1 MYERPIMI
9 RAVSVNPPVIPVDGT
24 AMIVVE
30 ARNERGWPMKIEG
43 VRERRVRRAD
53 RRVECL
59 PVARS
64 QEPMPA
70 IAAFPN
76 TGGLPRLGRDQRQNA
91 FREFPG
97 KTSGGRRAGA
107 PKFCPFATDPCSDS
121 TA

>member
-1 MYERPIMI
+1 MYERPITI
-9 RAVSVNPPVIPVDGT
+9 HAVTVNPSVIPADGT
-24 AMIVVE
+24 ATIVVE
-30 ARNERGWPMKIEG
+30 VRNERGVADEDRG
-43 VRERRVRRAD
+43 VRERGVRRAD

-64 QEPMPA
+64 QEPPPA

-76 TGGLPRLGRDQRQNA
+76 TGGLPHLGRDQRQDA
-91 FREFPG
+91 FCEFPG

-107 PKFCPFATDPCSDS
+107 PKFCPSATDPCSDS